1 MLSFMTV
8 LQDCCGP
15 TIYICVVSDRLDR
28 EMEFGSYKVT
38 GRNIQS
44 IQFNC
49 AGVSRVLEVC
59 SLIASETCNFVE
71 SIIYDSIQVQ
81 FTLWTVIYCEISRRN
96 EQLDTR
102 DCFLIN
108 EGYYFLVHRLF
119 KNILYVL
126 YNTTFYYY
134 RILFLTIVTDKN

>member
-8 LQDCCGP
+8 LQNYRDS
-15 TIYICVVSDRLDR
+15 TIYICAVSDRLDR
-28 EMEFGSYKVT
+28 EMEFGLYQVT

-49 AGVSRVLEVC
+49 TGVSRVLEVC
-59 SLIASETCNFVE
+59 SLIVSETCNFVG
-71 SIIYDSIQVQ
+71 SIIYDSIQAQ
-81 FTLWTVIYCEISRRN
+81 FTLWTVICCEISRRN
-96 EQLDTR
+96 EQLETQ

-108 EGYYFLVHRLF
+108 KDYCFLVHRLF
-119 KNILYVL
+119 KNISYVL
-126 YNTTFYYY
+126 YNAIFYYY